1 MRLPVIGKTYELS
14 AIVDEEDYRT
24 LDLGSYKWY
33 RLLGP
38 HTTYAKAHKNGKTI
52 YLHRLIMG
60 LVDAPRSE
68 YVDHIDGNGLNNS
81 RTNLRKTDNRGNQR
95 NQTKHLSATSTST
108 YKGVCYRSGKYRT
121 KPWMANITLSD
132 KRPLGADK
140 KVRGKQK
147 YLGCYQTE
155 IEAAT
160 AYNQA
165 AIELFGPSAHQ
176 NDIGPSPTP

>member
-95 NQTKHLSATSTST
+95 NQTKHLSATSIST
-108 YKGVCYRSGKYRT
+108 YKGVCYREWSIIR
-121 KPWMANITLSD
+121 PWAAYITLSEAGKLCPD
-132 KRPLGADK
+132 NKR
-140 KVRGKQK
+140 RGKNK
-147 YLGCYQTE
+147 YLGCYRTE

-165 AIELFGPSAHQ
+165 AIELFGPMAYL